1 MRWSKTNGWILSI
14 VFGLF
19 QVVLGVPEAPAFHG
33 EASLAQEFHAH
44 EDVGSSTNEA
54 SGHCHPGL
62 DCSVTAVVFLQPN
75 VVYEPQL
82 LTAVMQD
89 AATQLTELRST
100 SDPPPPRRWV

>member
-19 QVVLGVPEAPAFHG
+19 LVVLGVPEAPAFHG

-62 DCSVTAVVFLQPN
+62 DCSVTVAVLLQTN
-75 VVYEPQL
+75 VVYEPHFL
-82 LTAVMQD
+82 KAVMQD
-89 AATQLTELRST
+89 GATQRTELRPT
-100 SDPPPPRRWV
+100 SDPPPPRKWV

>member
-1 MRWSKTNGWILSI
+1 MRWSKTNRWILSI

-19 QVVLGVPEAPAFHG
+19 LVVLGVPEAPVYHG
-33 EASLAQEFHAH
+33 ETSLGQEYHGH
-44 EDVGSSTNEA
+44 EDAGPSTEA